1 MKKVLVIGTGLISIE
16 YAKVLT
22 SLNISFTVVGRGVE
36 GCNKFKELTG
46 KNSISGGLQK
56 FLKQNK
62 LEFSHAINAVG
73 VSELYETT
81 KLILNYGINN
91 ILVEKPGALHQKQ
104 ISELNQLAL
113 KYNSSLFIAYNR
125 RFFASTLEAKKIIKK
140 DGGLKSFNFEFTEWA
155 HEIKKLNK
163 PKEVLNYWFLSNSSH
178 VVDLAFF
185 IGGLPKNIISFH
197 AGKLD
202 WHPSASIFHGSGVTE
217 NNSLFSYN
225 ANWASPGRWSLEFLT
240 KNSRLIFKPM
250 EKLKIQKIGS
260 VEINEVDLDYSKDL
274 DYKPGFYMQTK
285 NFTENNFNDFCGISF
300 QLKIFETYIK
310 IANYKKNK

>member
-1 MKKVLVIGTGLISIE
+1 MKNVLIVGTGPISIE
-16 YAKVLT
+16 YVKVLN

-36 GCNKFKELTG
+36 GCNKFKKLTG
-46 KNSISGGLQK
+46 NNSIPGGLQN

-62 LEFSHAINAVG
+62 IEFSHAINVVG
-73 VSELYETT
+73 ISELYQTT
-81 KLILNYGINN
+81 KLILNNGINK
-91 ILVEKPGALHQKQ
+91 ILVEKPGALYQKQ

-125 RFFASTLEAKKIIKK
+125 RFFTSTLEAKKIIKN

-185 IGGLPKNIISFH
+185 IGGIPKNIVSFH

-217 NNSLFSYN
+217 NNSIFSYN
-225 ANWASPGRWSLEFLT
+225 ANWASPGRWSVEFLT
-240 KNSRLIFKPM
+240 NNHRLIFKPM
-250 EKLKIQKIGS
+250 EKLQIQKIGS
-260 VEINEVDLDYSKDL
+260 IEINEVDLDYSNDL
-274 DYKPGFYMQTK
+274 DYKPGFYLQTK
-285 NFTENNFNDFCGISF
+285 NFIENNFDDLCTISY
-300 QLKIFETYIK
+300 QTKIFQTYLK
-310 IANYKKNK
+310 IANYK